1 MRGKRET
8 GLELATDIRPGQA
21 DAGCGSLVARASNPG
36 LSWVRRCCLAAALT
50 SQLHGRMFRKEAI
63 STVVQSATIVVC
75 ALPLG
80 GNHVRQ
86 VRRVYKRI
94 RAAQVTLRTVR

>member
-1 MRGKRET
+1 
-8 GLELATDIRPGQA
+8 
-21 DAGCGSLVARASNPG
+21 
-36 LSWVRRCCLAAALT
+36 
-50 SQLHGRMFRKEAI
+50 MFRKEAI

-94 RAAQVTLRTVR
+94 RVVPAQVTLRTVR